1 MPRDG
6 EKCTKLG
13 TYKTD
18 CCEIELVV
26 AAGAKFPRCAKHSE
40 QQTEWRLLPELTYP
54 ANKQSSKA
62 KK

>member
-1 MPRDG
+1 MPREG
-6 EKCTKLG
+6 EKCVKLG

-26 AAGAKFPRCAKHSE
+26 AAGAKFPRCSKHPDKP
-40 QQTEWRLLPELTYP
+40 TEWRLLPELIQHPAKATY
-54 ANKQSSKA
+54 KQ